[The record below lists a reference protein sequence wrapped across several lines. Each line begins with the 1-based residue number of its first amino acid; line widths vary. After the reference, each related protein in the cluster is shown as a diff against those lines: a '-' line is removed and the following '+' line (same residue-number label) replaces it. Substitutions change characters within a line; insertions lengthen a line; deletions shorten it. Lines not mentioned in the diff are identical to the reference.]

1 MQGKDDERCPK
12 CQSEELFV
20 SMLRAGHA
28 PAELVL
34 YPGEDHHF
42 LGEGAPSV
50 RADAA
55 RRVVD
60 WLKRHASAR

>member
-1 MQGKDDERCPK
+1 
-12 CQSEELFV
+12 
-20 SMLRAGHA
+20 MLRAGNA
-28 PAELVL
+28 KAELVL

-55 RRVVD
+55 RRIVD
-60 WLKRHASAR
+60 WIQRHASGR